1 MHIKRIVVSPFET
14 NCYLVW
20 NKSDNTCVIIDP
32 GDEDQIIIDKI
43 NQQGLKPKAI
53 LLTHGHADHIAAVE
67 PLKEKFEIPLY
78 LGKGDE
84 VLLDSSSSY
93 ISSVLG
99 YKIKCPFPD
108 HLISDADVIDFGSLK
123 FTVLATP
130 GHTPGGVCYL
140 DGKHLFCGD
149 TLFSGSIGRTDLPG
163 GNFQQLIDSINRSI
177 LTLPEDIICYPGH
190 GPETTVGEEKNSN
203 PFLMGRFV

>member
-1 MHIKRIVVSPFET
+1 MNIEKIVVSPFET

-20 NKSDNTCVIIDP
+20 NELDNICAIIDP

-43 NQQGLKPKAI
+43 NRYDLIPKAI
-53 LLTHGHADHIAAVE
+53 FLTHGHADHIAAVE
-67 PLKEKFEIPLY
+67 PLKEKYEIPLY

-99 YKIKCPFPD
+99 YKINCPAPD
-108 HLISDADVIDFGSLK
+108 YLMNDADIINIGSMK
-123 FTVLATP
+123 FTILATP

-140 DGKHLFCGD
+140 NGKHLFCGD

-163 GNFQQLIDSINRSI
+163 GSYQQLIDSINRSI
-177 LTLPEDIICYPGH
+177 LTLPEEIICYPGH
-190 GPETTVGEEKNSN
+190 GPMTTVGEEKNSN
-203 PFLMGRFV
+203 PFLTGRFV